1 MKHDNSIRII
11 GVTGGV
17 GSGKSAVMDILAKEY
32 KARIILADL
41 VSHELME
48 PGQAGYEEVVR
59 EFGPEILKQD
69 PSEPGDTKGCPDPQN
84 LEKKGENPSE
94 RVTLMPPIDRKK
106 LGAIVFSD
114 PDKLAKLNRISH
126 KEVKEEILRRI
137 RNYIRDFTRDKS
149 RSDTGFLLKDSSGE
163 SADKMTTDNSSG
175 EKKLLIAVE
184 AALLI
189 GSGLESDLDSLWY
202 IYVRDEE
209 RIRRL
214 QESRGYTEEYAGSII
229 SRQLSDSEF
238 RKHCRTVIDNNGDLA
253 ETRIQVDQAIRDLYT
268 RQGPPKMTLHP

>member
-149 RSDTGFLLKDSSGE
+149 RSDAGFLLKDSSGE

-253 ETRIQVDQAIRDLYT
+253 ETRIQVDQAISALYT

>member
-149 RSDTGFLLKDSSGE
+149 RSDAGFLLKDSSGE